1 MTGRTVT
8 IVQDFISVMMELH
21 KGLFSLAT
29 RLTTANQTTKL
40 WYMELAFS
48 QTSSFFLNPGLD
60 SGPEPVWTK
69 TSCMF
74 SACRLGKELRVLLHW
89 KLSTDDISMFEKTG
103 YVLLSSK

>member
-74 SACRLGKELRVLLHW
+74 SACRLGKELRVLL
-89 KLSTDDISMFEKTG
+89 TG
-103 YVLLSSK
+103 N